1 MESDDLSILKEN
13 TVDFISFSYY
23 MSLTESAD
31 EGLEKRMEIPS
42 VGSKILTFH
51 LLIGDGKLIRL
62 V

>member
-42 VGSKILTFH
+42 VGSKSLPSIY
-51 LLIGDGKLIRL
+51 
-62 V
+62 